1 MKTGKRLCI
10 LLLIVNM
17 LFLYGCWNYQEIER
31 FSMVSG
37 FAIDRGTEGHKY
49 HFTFEFLDLSGDN
62 PGSKLLE
69 TEGDTVFD
77 GIRNAIS
84 KSQKKLTFSEC
95 KLVVISKDLAS
106 EGITPLLDFVSRD
119 AEPRLTLVP
128 MISEEKTAGEILQ
141 QKPVTDHL
149 ICLEIDQMLAQN
161 VASLSKTPRV
171 KLYQANNML
180 AGEGTSLVLPSIKVA
195 EQQTATTVELAG
207 TAIFKKDRLIGF
219 LDADQSQLMLFVK
232 NQIKGGLLLTSPD
245 SDGRNITL
253 EIEESTT
260 KITPLISQN
269 PPSVKIDIKTVC
281 ALGENQTTE
290 KHIPTERIKDVEK
303 SAKSGLETSVSNLIK
318 TAQKQYKCDIFGFG
332 NLIYQ
337 NDPQLWEQD
346 KAKWDEI
353 FTAMDIAVT
362 ADIKINNT
370 ARVGD

>member
-1 MKTGKRLCI
+1 MKTGKRLCV
-10 LLLIVNM
+10 LLLIVSM
-17 LFLYGCWNYQEIER
+17 LLLNGCWNYQEIEK

-49 HFTFEFLDLSGDN
+49 HFTFEFLDLSGSN

-95 KLVVISKDLAS
+95 KVVVISKDLAS

-207 TAIFKKDRLIGF
+207 TAIFKKDKLIGF
-219 LDADQSQLMLFVK
+219 LDADQSQLFLFIK

-253 EIEESTT
+253 EIEESGT
-260 KITPLISQN
+260 KITPILTQN
-269 PPSVKIDIKTVC
+269 PPAVKIDIKTVC
-281 ALGENQTTE
+281 ALGENQTAK

>member
-1 MKTGKRLCI
+1 MKTGKRLCV
-10 LLLIVNM
+10 LLLIVSM
-17 LFLYGCWNYQEIER
+17 LLLSGCWNYQEIER

-95 KLVVISKDLAS
+95 KVVVISKDLAS

-161 VASLSKTPRV
+161 VASLSKTPRT

-207 TAIFKKDRLIGF
+207 TAIFKKDKLIGF
-219 LDADQSQLMLFVK
+219 LDVDQSQLMLFIK
-232 NQIKGGLLLTSPD
+232 DQIKGGLLLTSPD

-253 EIEESTT
+253 EIEESRT
-260 KITPLISQN
+260 KITPVITQN
-269 PPSVKIDIKTVC
+269 LPAVKIDIKTVC
-281 ALGENQTTE
+281 ALGENQTA
-290 KHIPTERIKDVEK
+290 KRHIPTERIKDVEK

-346 KAKWDEI
+346 KPKWDEI

>member
-1 MKTGKRLCI
+1 MKTGKRLSV
-10 LLLIVNM
+10 LLLIVSM
-17 LFLYGCWNYQEIER
+17 LLLNGCWNYQEIEK

-49 HFTFEFLDLSGDN
+49 HLTFEFLDLSGDN

-95 KLVVISKDLAS
+95 KVVVISKDLAS

-207 TAIFKKDRLIGF
+207 TAIFKKDKLIGF
-219 LDADQSQLMLFVK
+219 LDADQSQLLLFIK

-253 EIEESTT
+253 EIEESGT
-260 KITPLISQN
+260 KITPILTQN
-269 PPSVKIDIKTVC
+269 PPAIKIEIKTVC
-281 ALGENQTTE
+281 ALGENQTAK
-290 KHIPTERIKDVEK
+290 KHIPTERIQEVEK

-318 TAQKQYKCDIFGFG
+318 TAQKQYKTDIFGFG

-346 KAKWDEI
+346 KPKWDEI

-362 ADIKINNT
+362 ADIKVNNT

>member
-1 MKTGKRLCI
+1 
-10 LLLIVNM
+10 
-17 LFLYGCWNYQEIER
+17 
-31 FSMVSG
+31 MVSG

-95 KLVVISKDLAS
+95 KVVVISKDLAS

-161 VASLSKTPRV
+161 VASLSKTPRT

-207 TAIFKKDRLIGF
+207 TAIFKKDKLIGF
-219 LDADQSQLMLFVK
+219 LDVDQSQLMLFIK
-232 NQIKGGLLLTSPD
+232 DQIKGGLLLTSPD

-253 EIEESTT
+253 EIEESRT
-260 KITPLISQN
+260 KITPVITQN
-269 PPSVKIDIKTVC
+269 LPAVKIDIKTVC
-281 ALGENQTTE
+281 ALGENQTA
-290 KHIPTERIKDVEK
+290 KRHIPTERIKDVEK
-303 SAKSGLETSVSNLIK
+303 SAKSGLETNVSNLIK

-346 KAKWDEI
+346 KPKWDEI

>member
-10 LLLIVNM
+10 LLLI
-17 LFLYGCWNYQEIER
+17 LSTLLLSGCWNYQEIER
-31 FSMVSG
+31 LSMVSG
-37 FAIDRGTEGHKY
+37 FAIDRGTNGHKY
-49 HFTFEFLDLSGDN
+49 HLTFEFLDLSGDN

-69 TEGDTVFD
+69 TEGDTVFE

-95 KLVVISKDLAS
+95 KIVVISKDLAS

-119 AEPRLTLVP
+119 AEPRLTLLP

-161 VASLSKTPRV
+161 VASLSKTPRI

-180 AGEGTSLVLPSIKVA
+180 AGEGTSLILPSIKIT

-207 TAIFKKDRLIGF
+207 TAIFKKDKLLGF
-219 LDADQSQLMLFVK
+219 LNTDQSQLMLFIK

-245 SDGRNITL
+245 SDGRNISL
-253 EIEESTT
+253 EIEESGT
-260 KITPLISQN
+260 KITPVVTQN
-269 PPSVKIDIKTVC
+269 PPAFRIDIKTVC
-281 ALGENQTTE
+281 ALGENQTA
-290 KHIPTERIKDVEK
+290 KSRITTDRIQTVEK
-303 SAKSGLETSVSNLIK
+303 SAKSGLETNVSNLIK
-318 TAQKQYKCDIFGFG
+318 TAQDQYKCDVFGFG

-337 NDPQLWEQD
+337 TDPQLWEQD
-346 KAKWDEI
+346 KSKWDEI

>member
-1 MKTGKRLCI
+1 MKTGKRLCV
-10 LLLIVNM
+10 LLLIVSM
-17 LFLYGCWNYQEIER
+17 LLLNGCWNYEEIER

-49 HFTFEFLDLSGDN
+49 HLTFEFLDLSGDN

-95 KLVVISKDLAS
+95 KVVVISKDLAS
-106 EGITPLLDFVSRD
+106 EGIAPLLDFVSRD

-180 AGEGTSLVLPSIKVA
+180 AGEGTSLVLPSIKIA
-195 EQQTATTVELAG
+195 EQQTASTVELAG
-207 TAIFKKDRLIGF
+207 TAIFKKDKLIGF

-253 EIEESTT
+253 EIEESRT
-260 KITPLISQN
+260 KITPVITQN
-269 PPSVKIDIKTVC
+269 LPAVKIDIKTVC
-281 ALGENQTTE
+281 ALGENQTA
-290 KHIPTERIKDVEK
+290 KRHIPTERIKDVEK

-346 KAKWDEI
+346 KPKWDEI

>member
-10 LLLIVNM
+10 LLLILNM
-17 LFLYGCWNYQEIER
+17 LFLNGCWNYQEIER
-31 FSMVSG
+31 LSMVSG
-37 FAIDRGTEGHKY
+37 FAIDKGTEGHKY
-49 HFTFEFLDLSGDN
+49 HLTFEFLDLSGDT

-69 TEGDTVFD
+69 TEGNTVFE

-95 KLVVISKDLAS
+95 KIVVISKDLAS
-106 EGITPLLDFVSRD
+106 EGIAPLLDFVSRD
-119 AEPRLTLVP
+119 DEPRLTLVP

-161 VASLSKTPRV
+161 VVSLSKVPRI

-180 AGEGTSLVLPSIKVA
+180 AGEGTSLVLPSIKITK
-195 EQQTATTVELAG
+195 QQTAATVELAG
-207 TAIFKKDRLIGF
+207 TAVFKKDKLLGF
-219 LDADQSQLMLFVK
+219 LDAHQSQLMLFIK
-232 NQIKGGLLLTSPD
+232 DQIKGGLLLTSPD

-253 EIEESTT
+253 EIEKSET
-260 KITPLISQN
+260 KTAPVITQN
-269 PPSVKIDIKTVC
+269 PPGVKIDIKTVC
-281 ALGENQTTE
+281 ALGENQTAKSSVTS
-290 KHIPTERIKDVEK
+290 ERIQEVEK

-318 TAQKQYKCDIFGFG
+318 TAQNQYKCDIFGFG

-346 KAKWDEI
+346 KLKWDEI
-353 FTAMDIAVT
+353 FTAMDVNVT
-362 ADIKINNT
+362 AEIKIDST